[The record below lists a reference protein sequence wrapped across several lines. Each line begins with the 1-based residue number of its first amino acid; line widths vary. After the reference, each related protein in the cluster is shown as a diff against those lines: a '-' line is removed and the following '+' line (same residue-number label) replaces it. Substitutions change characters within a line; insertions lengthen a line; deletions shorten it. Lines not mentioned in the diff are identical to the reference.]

1 MAPKFIL
8 VMRHAEKPDDDTD
21 PHLSPAGQARAEKLA
36 SYIPKTFGKPDFIFA
51 AADSNKSERPRETV
65 EPLSKATGIPIHD
78 KIADKDYADLANELL
93 TKQDLSGKQIIVCW
107 HHEHIPKLMQALG
120 AKAGDYPDPWD
131 GKIFNL
137 ILKLDFPASG
147 KPDVAK
153 ISEPF

>member
-8 VMRHAEKPDDDTD
+8 VMRHAEKPDGDTD

-51 AADSNKSERPRETV
+51 AAKSKESDRPVETV
-65 EPLSKATGIPIHD
+65 DPLSKTAGIPIHD
-78 KIADKDYADLANELL
+78 KIADKDYEALANELL
-93 TKQDLSGKQIIVCW
+93 TKPHLADQRIVVCW
-107 HHEHIPKLMQALG
+107 HHGHIPSLVCALG

-131 GKIFNL
+131 PKVFNL

-147 KPDVAK
+147 KPDVVK